1 MNLRYVL
8 TLILFIWTCANGIA
22 LAQEPDHG
30 KSTIALGQLGTDSK
44 KESRTPMAQG
54 KALLAAGT
62 DDPHTTTDFQRAD
75 LEAAVETVLRNHPE
89 LILEVL
95 EKKQIEL
102 AALVERGTIA
112 KQLKAERDRRLAEL
126 QNPKTPDIDES
137 RPIRGN
143 LRAPVTI
150 VEYSDFECPYCSAAS
165 STVREVLTTH
175 KGTVRFIYK
184 HNPLSFH
191 PMAEPAARYF
201 EAIALQ
207 DHEQAWL
214 FHDRVFAQQDLLAGG
229 EEALKAVVAS
239 LEIDRERF
247 KNDLSSETVKQRIA
261 KDREEAERFGFDGT
275 PAFLVNGVSLMG
287 NRPLE
292 DFEDLIQLSISQ

>member
-1 MNLRYVL
+1 MNLRYGL
-8 TLILFIWTCANGIA
+8 TLILLIWTCTNGIA
-22 LAQEPDHG
+22 LAQG
-30 KSTIALGQLGTDSK
+30 KMLI
-44 KESRTPMAQG
+44 
-54 KALLAAGT
+54 AAGT
-62 DDPHTTTDFQRAD
+62 DVIRNTEEFQQAD

-143 LRAPVTI
+143 PRAPVTI

-165 STVREVLTTH
+165 STVQEVPTTH
-175 KGTVRFIYK
+175 EGMVRFVYK

-229 EEALKAVVAS
+229 EEALEALVAS

-247 KNDLSSETVKQRIA
+247 KNDLSSETVKRRVA
-261 KDREEAERFGFDGT
+261 MDREEAEQFGFDGT
-275 PAFLVNGVSLMG
+275 PAFLVNGISLMG
-287 NRPLE
+287 NQPLE
-292 DFEDLIQLSISQ
+292 DFEELIQLSISQ